1 MINQPDLRLIQAIM
15 AATHIKEHE
24 LDREAAEAA
33 LAEYVERE
41 LAGEAVLET
50 LPLVAFYIATD
61 ADMAHQYAELRAD
74 LIAFAQEE
82 LPEIA
87 FDMAAAQARVA
98 RLIEIAP
105 DDIVRPL
112 PTTPPQESE
121 QDYLRRLFPIWQR
134 SLPVYGGVFMS
145 GTAHPVLQ
153 PVDVPDQ
160 ATPTQIDVVFGQQE
174 TGAVINGR
182 LKPRRSDLVGV
193 PVRLYRIE
201 MQPQPTPICVA
212 EVPLDRFGR
221 FAFDHLPSDRYVI
234 ALFIEQ
240 QLIGVVWVDL

>member
-15 AATHIKEHE
+15 AATRIEEHE

-33 LAEYVERE
+33 LGEYVERE
-41 LAGEAVLET
+41 LAGEAVRET
-50 LPLVAFYIATD
+50 MPLVAFYIATD
-61 ADMAHQYAELRAD
+61 ADMARQYAELRAD
-74 LIAFAQEE
+74 LIAFEHTE

-105 DDIVRPL
+105 EDIVRPL
-112 PTTPPQESE
+112 PTTPSQETE
-121 QDYLRRLFPIWQR
+121 QDYLRRLLPVWQR

-145 GTAHPVLQ
+145 GTAQPLLQ

-160 ATPTQIDVVFGQQE
+160 AIPTQMDIVLGQHE

-221 FAFDHLPSDRYVI
+221 FAFEQLPHDRYVI
-234 ALFIEQ
+234 VLFIEQ
-240 QLIGVVWVDL
+240 QLIGVMWIDL